1 MAKKIDEAK
10 VQQYMRIFG
19 ISEAEAL
26 QMLEDDATIDAGGKC
41 EWETEP
47 TAEQKKAMRQARMAD
62 RSPKEKATKRAK
74 KENPD
79 KQRIISA
86 FVDCITEKELGDW
99 GSTIN
104 VVNPEREF
112 EFSLNGITYKVVLS
126 VPRK

>member
-10 VQQYMRIFG
+10 VQQYMKIFD

-41 EWETEP
+41 EWETEL

-79 KQRIISA
+79 KQKIISA
-86 FVDCITEKELGDW
+86 IGSLLADMGASAEIT
-99 GSTIN
+99 N
-104 VVNPEREF
+104 AEREIAF
-112 EFSLNGITYKVVLS
+112 TLDDVNYKLVLS